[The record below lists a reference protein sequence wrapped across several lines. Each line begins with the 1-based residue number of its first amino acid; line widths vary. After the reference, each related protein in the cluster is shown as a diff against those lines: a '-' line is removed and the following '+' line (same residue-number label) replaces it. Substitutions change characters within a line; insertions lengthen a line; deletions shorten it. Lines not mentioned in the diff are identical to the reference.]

1 MSFSQYADMAKAATK
16 TDPPRRISHSGGPIW
31 RIPLSMDD
39 HTKRDARKFRGNLRN
54 QAITLRTP
62 MARWRALHDGAQR
75 VFLSHGSKSS
85 KPSVQNQRVQ
95 SHPKLPFHA
104 AYPELNRATSRYP
117 RLGEKPPTP
126 QNKPQRAPRSE
137 EHTSELQ

>member
-54 QAITLRTP
+54 QAITLIDP
-62 MARWRALHDGAQR
+62 
-75 VFLSHGSKSS
+75 SP
-85 KPSVQNQRVQ
+85 KPSGHCKFW
-95 SHPKLPFHA
+95 ST
-104 AYPELNRATSRYP
+104 RATRSQKPLAQCTNLKIPP
-117 RLGEKPPTP
+117 RFTDACACKLACTPTHVETGP
-126 QNKPQRAPRSE
+126 E
-137 EHTSELQ
+137 